1 MLKAINQILL
11 YSKDIAA
18 SKDFYTKL
26 GFTVSD
32 EAQDH
37 VHFKLGE
44 FTLQCFDESKSSF
57 PSKAPMENKGLGM
70 FIFVEVDDVDAT
82 YADLVAKALKPS
94 SEPKDWPWGN
104 REFAIKDPDGYR
116 LVFYKPTQN

>member
-11 YSKDIAA
+11 YSKSIAA
-18 SKDFYTKL
+18 SKDFYTNL
-26 GFTVSD
+26 GLIISS
-32 EAQDH
+32 EAEDH

-44 FTLQCFDESKSSF
+44 FTLQCFDETKSSF
-57 PSKAPMENKGLGM
+57 PSSTAMENKGLGV
-70 FIFVEVDDVDAT
+70 FIFLEVDDVDAVH
-82 YADLVAKALKPS
+82 ADVVAKGMKPS

-116 LVFYKPTQN
+116 VVIYKRLA